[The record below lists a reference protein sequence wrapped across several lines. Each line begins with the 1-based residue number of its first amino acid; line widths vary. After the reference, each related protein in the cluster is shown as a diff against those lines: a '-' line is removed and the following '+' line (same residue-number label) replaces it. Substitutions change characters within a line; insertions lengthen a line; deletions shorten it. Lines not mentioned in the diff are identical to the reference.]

1 MTTTS
6 TSYRLPRLQIECIR
20 RGVPD
25 VCWVEWTVSVEADDQ
40 TQPASRSSFLSGVV
54 ISDWRTLRAFDHLLS
69 DVYPSLD
76 WLIFNAP
83 LSHVSC
89 PRALS
94 TDRLGHR
101 ERNVPRLYREGSE
114 SYSCDFPQSLSGTGV
129 FLEAPRSLE
138 WCGGVGRSVA
148 MNPTP
153 CISTPPVNY

>member
-1 MTTTS
+1 M
-6 TSYRLPRLQIECIR
+6 
-20 RGVPD
+20 
-25 VCWVEWTVSVEADDQ
+25 CWVERTISVEADDQ

-76 WLIFNAP
+76 WLVFNAP

-101 ERNVPRLYREGSE
+101 ERAVPRLCREGSE
-114 SYSCDFPQSLSGTGV
+114 SYSCAGISRSERLIRDGMLAPNSLSSIGRFEV
-129 FLEAPRSLE
+129 SRDFPRSLSCVFE
-138 WCGGVGRSVA
+138 PFQVLGSSLRLRGRWNGVGVWEG
-148 MNPTP
+148 P
-153 CISTPPVNY
+153 